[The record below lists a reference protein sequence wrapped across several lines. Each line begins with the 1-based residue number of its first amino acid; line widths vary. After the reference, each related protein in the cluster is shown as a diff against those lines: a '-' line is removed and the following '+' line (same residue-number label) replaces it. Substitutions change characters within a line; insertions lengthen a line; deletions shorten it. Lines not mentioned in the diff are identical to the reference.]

1 MATALAILA
10 GLLLPCGG
18 SLPPLRRQSLLKRNG
33 ARCSHHLECSSDCC
47 LMNLDTEGDFCAPR
61 GRKSMV
67 CLPQTK
73 RDINIICPCRGAL
86 RCIPKDPSCPRR
98 CSMI

>member
-10 GLLLPCGG
+10 WLLLPCGG
-18 SLPPLRRQSLLKRNG
+18 SLFRRQSSLKRDG
-33 ARCSHHLECSSDCC
+33 APCSHHLECSSDCC
-47 LMNLDTEGDFCAPR
+47 LMNLDTEGDFCAPK

-73 RDINIICPCRGAL
+73 GDINIICPCRMGL